1 MYQVLWTGRQ
11 ISRNRSLPLEK
22 RELEIQ
28 MKMNSMVQGG
38 TGMSQQT
45 TDMHEINRLI
55 WNLGKT
61 KGIVA
66 DVEIEE

>member
-1 MYQVLWTGRQ
+1 
-11 ISRNRSLPLEK
+11 
-22 RELEIQ
+22 
-28 MKMNSMVQGG
+28 
-38 TGMSQQT
+38 MSQQT

-55 WNLGKT
+55 WNLGET

>member
-28 MKMNSMVQGG
+28 MKMNSMVQSG

-55 WNLGKT
+55 WNLGET

-66 DVEIEE
+66 DVEVEE